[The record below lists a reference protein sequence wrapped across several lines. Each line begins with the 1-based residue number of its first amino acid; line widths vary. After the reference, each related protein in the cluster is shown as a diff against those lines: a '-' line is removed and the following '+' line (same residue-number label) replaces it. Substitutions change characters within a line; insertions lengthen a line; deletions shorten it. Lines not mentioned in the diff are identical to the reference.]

1 MKHHVKRPALLLLCA
16 AALFSILPSWSNESY
31 QPLFSTAGF
40 FALPETGRE
49 VYNMNPAWRFYK
61 GPVEGAERN
70 DFDDRSWRL
79 VSLPDGMEYL
89 PTEASGCIN
98 YQGEVWYRKHF
109 TPDEAWRGRRQF
121 LHFEAI
127 MGKSKVWLNGVLLQ
141 SHYGGYLPVI
151 VDITPYLKYGQDNV
165 IAVWADNSDAP
176 AYPPGKEQAML
187 DFAYFGGI
195 YRDCWL
201 VVHNP
206 VFITDPNYEDE
217 KASGGLFV
225 SYDRVSEQSA
235 VVHIDTH
242 IRNASNRIFRGR
254 VVWQLY
260 DHDDKLIFD
269 LEKTLSLA
277 AGKAHQVS
285 GQSQVL
291 QPRLW
296 SPDSPH
302 LYKLH
307 VYVQD
312 TNGKTVDGYYRRIG
326 IRSIEFKGEDG
337 FWLNGKP
344 YPEPLIGAN
353 RHQDFAVIGNA
364 LSNSLHWRDA
374 KKLRDAGLRVIRNA
388 HYPQDPAFMDACDE
402 LGLTYGGNGNTRIYH
417 KPQNHE
423 GMPSPVITFKGAFD
437 VMQDKELARNGKHA
451 DSYLLAEGVMD
462 GKVVATHKVMPSR
475 RPSRLLLWADDERV
489 ELTADGSDLL
499 TVVAAVA
506 DDNGNIKRLNNYE
519 IKFEIEGPGE
529 LVANEETFTNP
540 RPVLWGTAPV
550 LVRATTTPG
559 EIKVRASVVWSGK
572 HTPVSAELTLV
583 SHRPALPIIADSEE
597 LKQLQ
602 NQSDDTRQARQS
614 TSTDCEKRIE
624 KLQQELN
631 RLKLKEVEQQQ
642 SDFE

>member
-242 IRNASNRIFRGR
+242 IRNTSNRIFRGR

-260 DHDDKLIFD
+260 DRDDKLIFN
-269 LEKTLSLA
+269 LEKKLSLA

-337 FWLNGKP
+337 FWLNGKH

-402 LGLTYGGNGNTRIYH
+402 VRLTYGGNGNTRIYH

-529 LVANEETFTNP
+529 LVTNEETFTNP

-572 HTPVSAELTLV
+572 HTPY
-583 SHRPALPIIADSEE
+583 RP
-597 LKQLQ
+597 
-602 NQSDDTRQARQS
+602 N
-614 TSTDCEKRIE
+614 
-624 KLQQELN
+624 
-631 RLKLKEVEQQQ
+631 
-642 SDFE
+642 